1 MSEPLEA
8 RVVAA
13 LARIRNERLE
23 NDVLSA
29 GMVRNLSVS
38 EDGKVAFTFLLANED
53 KGTLVRQVRRA
64 VEMVEGVAE
73 VKIQVTNPAPARAS
87 HGPPGTEPAVPAP
100 QRREE
105 LGTVIAISSG
115 KGGVGKSTVASNL
128 AVALARAGHRVGIM

>member
-1 MSEPLEA
+1 VSEPLEA
-8 RVVAA
+8 QVVAA

-64 VEMVEGVAE
+64 VEMVEGVTE
-73 VKIQVTNPAPARAS
+73 VKIQVTNRRPPARRMVHPAPSPQCQRHSGAKS
-87 HGPPGTEPAVPAP
+87 WAP
-100 QRREE
+100 
-105 LGTVIAISSG
+105 
-115 KGGVGKSTVASNL
+115 
-128 AVALARAGHRVGIM
+128 